1 MQLVFLVCVE
11 SMAVQT
17 GILDMISGGSVR
29 GRCVL
34 GEVVEK
40 TRKSVL
46 GLFLSQSLAA
56 AYTFI
61 LPSILPTSGDRWVG
75 GGCVL
80 KKKVKSFKSH
90 HFTREVE

>member
-1 MQLVFLVCVE
+1 MFLVCVE

>member
-1 MQLVFLVCVE
+1 
-11 SMAVQT
+11 MAVQT